1 MEMIELAK
9 SIAELKE
16 LTAQV
21 WWLAAAAC
29 VFSLLK

>member
-16 LTAQV
+16 LTEQV
-21 WWLAAAAC
+21 WWFAAAAC
-29 VFSLLK
+29 ILILLK